1 MSHKL
6 TRLEHPWPAVLMH
19 WAHLLSFF
27 VLIATGLAIHAH
39 SDVLGSMQL
48 VRQVHF
54 IVMYVFIL
62 TTVVR
67 IYWAFFGAGSAALG
81 GLQRHRDWKFLG
93 LSWADIKATPQ
104 WLAYYLFLRKSRPH
118 VVKYNPLQKLTYV
131 LLFPLGILV
140 MALSGFAMFEPT
152 AGAMGWFAVILGGL
166 NGVRLLHYL
175 TMWILIVFF
184 MIHLYLVIVEDPAEA
199 AIMLTHSVPESM
211 RVKGDYA
218 ESPDGATGASGQK
231 A

>member
-6 TRLEHPWPAVLMH
+6 TRLEHPWPAVIMH

-39 SDVLGSMQL
+39 VNVFGRIQTEQ
-48 VRQVHF
+48 QVHF
-54 IVMYVFIL
+54 IVMYIFIL

-67 IYWAFFGAGSAALG
+67 IYWAFFGAGSATLG
-81 GLQRHRDWKFLG
+81 GLVRHQDWRFFG
-93 LSWADIKATPQ
+93 LTWSDIKAMPQ
-104 WLAYYLFLRKSRPH
+104 WIAYYLFLRKTRPH
-118 VVKYNPLQKLTYV
+118 VIKYNPLQKLTYV

-152 AGAMGWFAVILGGL
+152 AQSMTWFANVFGGL
-166 NGVRLLHYL
+166 DGVRLMHYE

-184 MIHLYLVIVEDPAEA
+184 MIHVYLVIVEDPGEA
-199 AIMLTHSVPESM
+199 PIMLLHMVPPSL
-211 RVKGDYA
+211 RVKGDY
-218 ESPDGATGASGQK
+218 PDADKPSGTAGQK